1 MQDEVEKNN
10 IEFENGDEDTPIQT
24 PVKYHVVWRP
34 EDPSIF
40 ELHRQSQR
48 GTINVQPEFQRY
60 YVWDDKKASRLI
72 ESVLLDLPIPVVYLA
87 EEIEGHF
94 SVIDGQQR
102 LTSFFRFLDNDLE
115 LRGLH
120 VLQKLEGK
128 RYKDLDMG
136 LQTKCKS
143 SYCND

>member
-1 MQDEVEKNN
+1 MQGEVEKNN

-60 YVWDDKKASRLI
+60 YVWDDKKTSRLI

-94 SVIDGQQR
+94 SVIDGQ
-102 LTSFFRFLDNDLE
+102 
-115 LRGLH
+115 
-120 VLQKLEGK
+120 
-128 RYKDLDMG
+128 
-136 LQTKCKS
+136 
-143 SYCND
+143 